1 MNWETEGAKDGVDDA
16 ELDGADQGKV
26 ETDHGV
32 VGVAKLEVKRREKW
46 LKPGYYCK

>member
-26 ETDHGV
+26 ETDHCVMDG
-32 VGVAKLEVKRREKW
+32 AKLEGNMKR
-46 LKPGYYCK
+46 LVS